1 MRHTKQ
7 SKPGDAQTMV
17 GRDAGQADEA
27 TVRAVGKLTEAFE
40 TVERARGHLYTF
52 HQLTGSADFC
62 LEEAITL
69 LREAGH
75 DEMGQRL
82 ADELLGRNVLP
93 GRWTFQVV
101 EEYDDTY
108 YDLFRSFAAEARM
121 LTGGHRHSYEARLK
135 EQRRTVGAAGHEATP
150 VEGLSD

>member
-1 MRHTKQ
+1 MMGQ
-7 SKPGDAQTMV
+7 ND
-17 GRDAGQADEA
+17 GRADEA

-40 TVERARGHLYTF
+40 IVERARGHLYTF

-62 LEEAITL
+62 LEEAIGL

-75 DEMGQRL
+75 DELGQRL
-82 ADELLGRNVLP
+82 TGELLGRNVLP

-108 YDLFRSFAAEARM
+108 YELFGSFAAEARM
-121 LTGGHRHSYEARLK
+121 LTGGHRHSYEARLR
-135 EQRRTVGAAGHEATP
+135 EQRRTAGAPGHEATP
-150 VEGLSD
+150 AERTSGGR